1 MGPIAFLDLESCSLK
16 PRSLPDP
23 VVLSPYVKSL
33 RTAQQCGSWRE
44 AGFGFPHF
52 FPLLPLLLV
61 RPQPQVLLESRACA
75 AVL

>member
-1 MGPIAFLDLESCSLK
+1 MGLIALLDLESCSLK
-16 PRSLPDP
+16 PKSLPDP

-33 RTAQQCGSWRE
+33 WTAQQCGSWRE

-52 FPLLPLLLV
+52 FPFLPLLV
-61 RPQPQVLLESRACA
+61 VPPQPQVLLESRACA